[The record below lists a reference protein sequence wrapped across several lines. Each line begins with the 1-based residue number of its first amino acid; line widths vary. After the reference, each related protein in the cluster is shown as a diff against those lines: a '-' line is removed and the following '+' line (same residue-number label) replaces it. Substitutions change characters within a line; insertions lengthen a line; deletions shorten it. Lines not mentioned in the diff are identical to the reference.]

1 MGLNRLFLL
10 LAGNIHCGRAVANTH
25 SNTDTDANT
34 HANTNS
40 YTYRHANTNS
50 YTYRHANT
58 NSYTYRHANTD
69 SDTHA
74 CADTVRHQRRE
85 PHHLY
90 AAGKSQF

>member
-58 NSYTYRHANTD
+58 D

-74 CADTVRHQRRE
+74 CADTVRHQRCE

>member
-58 NSYTYRHANTD
+58 D